1 MIRKRLGLLVGL
13 LLIGSL
19 AVAAPVLAAAPSNDT
34 YPNRQTIA
42 VGFSDTVDTTE
53 ATTDADDLDI
63 AAGCLGVP
71 ALDASVWYSLTATA
85 DMGIVVDVSASTYSA
100 GVIIASGDPG
110 AYTVEACGP
119 GASSWSAVSGVTYT
133 ILVFD
138 DQGDGVGNGGTLQ
151 INVAEAPPP
160 PELTLTVNPRGTFD
174 SHTGGARISGTITCT
189 GEADFSFIDVQV
201 RQKTGRVF
209 IDGEG
214 FIEGFICDGST
225 QDWTADVLPFNGIF
239 KGGRTITVTFAEA
252 CGAFQCGD
260 GFDQSIVSLS
270 SGSGKKH

>member
-13 LLIGSL
+13 LLVGSL
-19 AVAAPVLAAAPSNDT
+19 AAAAPVFAAAPTNDT
-34 YPNRQTIA
+34 YAGIQTVA
-42 VGFSDTVDTTE
+42 VGFTDSVDTTE

-100 GVIIASGDPG
+100 GVIIASGGPG
-110 AYTVEACGP
+110 AYTVESCGP
-119 GASSWSAVSGVTYT
+119 GASAWSALSGVTYT

-138 DQGDGVGNGGTLQ
+138 DQEDGAGNGGTLE

-174 SHTGGARISGTITCT
+174 SHTGGALISGTITCT
-189 GEADFSFIDVQV
+189 GEADFSFIDVFV
-201 RQKTGRVF
+201 RQKTGRLF

-214 FIEGFICDGST
+214 FIEGFACDGST
-225 QDWTADVLPFNGIF
+225 QAWTADILPYNGVF
-239 KGGRTITVTFAEA
+239 KGGKTITVTFATA
-252 CGAFQCGD
+252 CGAFECGD
-260 GFDQSIVSLS
+260 GYDESIVNLS
-270 SGSGKKH
+270 GAGGKKH

>member
-13 LLIGSL
+13 LLVGSL
-19 AVAAPVLAAAPSNDT
+19 AAAAPVLAAAPTNDT
-34 YPNRQTIA
+34 YAGIQTVA
-42 VGFSDTVDTTE
+42 VGFTDTVGTTD

-100 GVIIASGDPG
+100 GVIIASGGPG
-110 AYTVEACGP
+110 AYTVESCGP
-119 GASSWSAVSGVTYT
+119 GASAWSALSGVTYT
-133 ILVFD
+133 ILVFE
-138 DQGDGVGNGGTLQ
+138 

-189 GEADFSFIDVQV
+189 GEADFSFIDVFV
-201 RQKTGRVF
+201 RQKTGRLF

-214 FIEGFICDGST
+214 FIEGFACDGST
-225 QDWTADVLPFNGIF
+225 QAWTADIFPFNGVF
-239 KGGRTITVTFAEA
+239 KGGRTITVTFATA
-252 CGAFQCGD
+252 CGTFECGEGYD
-260 GFDQSIVSLS
+260 ESIVTLS
-270 SGSGKKH
+270 GGSGKKH